1 MYPIGHLPRFAR
13 RGAFVSLAALSVLSG
28 LGPLTAPAAAQSS
41 ALPRLDIQ
49 PSATVWEGDG
59 SSGVVSLSVTLSEP
73 SSTDVSFIVNT
84 RNGTARA
91 GADYKRIR
99 NQRVTMLAGGV
110 STQILVGIV
119 GDKVPESTEDFYVT
133 LSSPSGA
140 TLGVATA
147 DVTIDDN
154 D

>member
-1 MYPIGHLPRFAR
+1 
-13 RGAFVSLAALSVLSG
+13 LSVLSG

-41 ALPRLDIQ
+41 ASVSVAARPRLDIQ

-59 SSGVVSLSVTLSEP
+59 SNGVVSLSVTLSKP
-73 SSTDVSFIVNT
+73 PSTDVSFDVNT
-84 RNGTARA
+84 SNGTARA
-91 GADYKRIR
+91 GDDYVRIK
-99 NQRVTMLAGGV
+99 NQRVTMLAGSV
-110 STQILVGIV
+110 STQITVNIS
-119 GDKVPESTEDFYVT
+119 GDKVGESTEDFFVT
-133 LSSPSGA
+133 LSNPNGA